1 MSENSEVE
9 DSGSF
14 SSRRFPLKKAPES
27 TEKFPFRDMKYYTNP
42 EDSEVKTKLK
52 TPRFGYVAQLSI
64 HHLEST
70 GRKPELKNVPW
81 LGLRTP

>member
-14 SSRRFPLKKAPES
+14 SPTFPLRKAPES
-27 TEKFPFRDMKYYTNP
+27 TEKFPMKYYTNP
-42 EDSEVKTKLK
+42 EDSEVKTELK

-64 HHLEST
+64 QHLEAT

>member
-14 SSRRFPLKKAPES
+14 SPRFPLRKAPES

-64 HHLEST
+64 QHLEST